1 MRFYFNFN
9 FMSPHS
15 RWCHLLSQGVDV
27 HSYLLR
33 SDGSIDHDFLAAPLS
48 AANELAQIR
57 ASNVIPQSVP
67 VCSNDAAILSLSE
80 IIWVASCPVCI
91 GHGRTVAPLEG
102 PFVCYVIESD
112 KSRRR
117 IFGEHVTVNEIVFLG
132 AVYGRKT
139 AVHLIAGLLCVG
151 KV

>member
-1 MRFYFNFN
+1 M
-9 FMSPHS
+9 
-15 RWCHLLSQGVDV
+15 

-33 SDGSIDHDFLAAPLS
+33 SDGSIDHDFLAAPLF
-48 AANELAQIR
+48 AANERVQFKAR
-57 ASNVIPQSVP
+57 NVIPQSVP
-67 VCSNDAAILSLSE
+67 VCNNDAAILSLSE
-80 IIWVASCPVCI
+80 IIWVVSCPVCV
-91 GHGRTVAPLEG
+91 GQGRTVTPLEG

-112 KSRRR
+112 KSKRR